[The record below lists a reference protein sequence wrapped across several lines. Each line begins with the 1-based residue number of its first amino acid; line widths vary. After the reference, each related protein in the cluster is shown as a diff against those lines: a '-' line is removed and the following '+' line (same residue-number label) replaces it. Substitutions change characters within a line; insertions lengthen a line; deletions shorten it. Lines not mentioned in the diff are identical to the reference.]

1 LALIQAG
8 DTRVYMFS
16 GDWDDV
22 IPFTDTLK
30 NLNKMGFKQTAAST
44 AWKIGDQHVGFIK
57 QFNNNLRMFI
67 VKGAGH
73 EVPMYQKQTAYDLL
87 QKFLLPWNIG

>member
-1 LALIQAG
+1 
-8 DTRVYMFS
+8 
-16 GDWDDV
+16 
-22 IPFTDTLK
+22 
-30 NLNKMGFKQTAAST
+30 
-44 AWKIGDQHVGFIK
+44 
-57 QFNNNLRMFI
+57 MFI

>member
-1 LALIQAG
+1 
-8 DTRVYMFS
+8 
-16 GDWDDV
+16 
-22 IPFTDTLK
+22 
-30 NLNKMGFKQTAAST
+30 MGFKQNGVST

-73 EVPMYQKQTAYDLL
+73 
-87 QKFLLPWNIG
+87 

>member
-1 LALIQAG
+1 
-8 DTRVYMFS
+8 MFS

-30 NLNKMGFKQTAAST
+30 NLNKMGFKQAAAST
-44 AWKIGDQHVGFIK
+44 PWKIGDQHVGFIK

-87 QKFLLPWNIG
+87 QKFLLP